1 MDKKTGSVVA
11 VKKIFGN
18 YCWKKV
24 AVLSVSCHRR
34 ERLDCNV
41 SVLLLDVDIVVV
53 GEWEGGL
60 RD

>member
-18 YCWKKV
+18 YWEQKV

-41 SVLLLDVDIVVV
+41 SVLFLSTLLSSASKKGDFVTD
-53 GEWEGGL
+53 
-60 RD
+60 